1 MALDILQ
8 ERLSEVVG
16 RVGSNFV
23 GGLADFIVV
32 LIFLGIGY
40 IVSRFLASLVKRG
53 LAETRL
59 ERKLAQKGLDDALMG
74 FTFTDI
80 LVTMT
85 KVATFAVFLGVAADV
100 TNLGFLNTII
110 LWFLGY
116 LPGLI
121 EGVVILVIAMLG
133 ADYVTDRLRK
143 TKDIPFPNA
152 MAVMGKVF
160 VGYTALVIAMPLIL
174 PGADVEI
181 LRTFFTLLVGAFALA
196 IGLGGA
202 IAIGFGMKDTVSSTA
217 KEHRSEIKKLL
228 G

>member
-1 MALDILQ
+1 MSRTFLYL
-8 ERLSEVVG
+8 G
-16 RVGSNFV
+16 
-23 GGLADFIVV
+23 V
-32 LIFLGIGY
+32 LTGIFLGIGY

-74 FTFTDI
+74 FTLTDI

-85 KVATFAVFLGVAADV
+85 KIATFAVFLGVAADV

-133 ADYVTDRLRK
+133 ADYVTDRIRK
-143 TKDIPFPNA
+143 TRDIPFPNT

-202 IAIGFGMKDTVSSTA
+202 IAIGFGMKDTVGTVA
-217 KEHRSEIKKLL
+217 KDHKHEIKKLF